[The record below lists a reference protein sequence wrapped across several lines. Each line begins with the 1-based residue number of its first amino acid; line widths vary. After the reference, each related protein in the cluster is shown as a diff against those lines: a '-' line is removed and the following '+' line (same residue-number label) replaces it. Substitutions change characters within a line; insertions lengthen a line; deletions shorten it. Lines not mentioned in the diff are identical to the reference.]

1 MIGSS
6 ISGNLPRTQELIAKT
21 RAYDRAKLSDEELE
35 AAYLEA
41 SKCVIEGQVK
51 AGLTNVNDGLLK
63 WQDLLRPFTLG
74 LGGVELGPMARWF
87 NNNTFYK
94 VPVITGPI
102 TYNGSVTEVLGYRKL
117 LPEGVTL
124 KAVLPA
130 PYTFAALADDRH
142 YGNKAKLQTAYAEAL
157 NQEVKHLEKLGYDY
171 IQFSDPALTYVTT
184 KPAKNELK
192 GYGNILEVATVGLK
206 VKTCLQTFFGD
217 AAEILP
223 EALAYP
229 VSDLGF
235 DLYETTPETLNG
247 LKLKGG
253 LSLGLIDARNSTIE
267 DSEEITTIAKQIL
280 RTLKSKDIYISTNCD
295 ADFLTWEKAK
305 EKIGVLVRVAENL
318 RRDAFW

>member
-41 SKCVIEGQVK
+41 SKLVIEGQVK
-51 AGLTNVNDGLLK
+51 AGLTHVNDGLLR

-74 LGGVELGPMARWF
+74 LGGVELGQMTRWF

-94 VPVITGPI
+94 VPIVRGPI
-102 TYNGSVTEVLGYRKL
+102 TYKGSVTEKLGYRKL
-117 LPEGVTL
+117 LPKGAIL

-142 YGNKAKLQTAYAEAL
+142 YGDKAKIQAAYAVAL
-157 NQEVKHLEKLGYDY
+157 NQEAKHLEKQGYGY
-171 IQFSDPALTYVTT
+171 IQFSDPALVYVTT
-184 KPAKNELK
+184 KPAKKELK
-192 GYGNILEVATVGLK
+192 AYGKVLEVATAGLK
-206 VKTCLQTFFGD
+206 AKTCLQTFFGD
-217 AAEILP
+217 AADILP

-235 DLYETTPETLNG
+235 DLYETAPETLKG
-247 LKLKGG
+247 LKLRGG

-267 DSEEITTIAKQIL
+267 DAGEITEAAKQIL
-280 RTLKSKDIYISTNCD
+280 KTLKPKDVYVSTNCD
-295 ADFLTWEKAK
+295 ADFLTWEKAE
-305 EKIGVLVRVAENL
+305 EKIKVLVRVAENL
-318 RRDAFW
+318 RRDA

>member
-41 SKCVIEGQVK
+41 SKRVIDGQVK

-63 WQDLLRPFTLG
+63 WQDPLRPFTLG

-94 VPVITGPI
+94 VPIITGPI
-102 TYNGSVTEVLGYRKL
+102 TYKGSVTEMLGYRNL

-142 YGNKAKLQTAYAEAL
+142 YCNKARLQTAYAEAL
-157 NQEVKHLEKLGYDY
+157 NQEAKHLEKLGYGY
-171 IQFSDPALTYVTT
+171 IQLSGGGLVYVTT
-184 KPAKNELK
+184 KPAKKELRAYRK
-192 GYGNILEVATVGLK
+192 MLEVATAGLK

-223 EALAYP
+223 EALAFP

-235 DLYETTPETLNG
+235 DLYETTPETLKG

-267 DSEEITTIAKQIL
+267 DAGEITAAAKQIL
-280 RTLKSKDIYISTNCD
+280 RTLKSKDIYVSTNCD
-295 ADFLTWEKAK
+295 ADFLTWEKAE
-305 EKIGVLVRVAENL
+305 EKIRVLVRVAENL
-318 RRDAFW
+318 RRDA

>member
-41 SKCVIEGQVK
+41 TKRVIEGQAK
-51 AGLTNVNDGLLK
+51 AGLSHVNDGLLK
-63 WQDLLRPFTLG
+63 WQDLLRPFSQG
-74 LGGVELGPMARWF
+74 LGGVEVGPMARWF

-94 VPVITGPI
+94 VPLVKGPI
-102 TYNGSVTEVLGYRKL
+102 TYEGPVTEGLGYRKL
-117 LPEGVTL
+117 LPKGATL

-130 PYTFAALADDRH
+130 PYTFAALATDCH
-142 YGNKAKLQTAYAEAL
+142 YGDDTKLQTAYAEAL
-157 NQEVKHLEKLGYDY
+157 NQEAKHLEKLGYGY
-171 IQFSDPALTYVTT
+171 IQLSDPALVYVTT
-184 KPAKNELK
+184 KPTKKELK
-192 GYGNILEVATVGLK
+192 AYGKVLEVATSGLSA
-206 VKTCLQTFFGD
+206 KTCLQTFFGD
-217 AAEILP
+217 AGDILP

-235 DLYETTPETLNG
+235 DLYETAPETLKG

-267 DSEEITTIAKQIL
+267 DAGEITEAAKQIL
-280 RTLKSKDIYISTNCD
+280 KTLKPKGVYVSTNCD
-295 ADFLTWEKAK
+295 ADFLTWEKAE
-305 EKIGVLVRVAENL
+305 EKIGVLTRVAENL
-318 RRDAFW
+318 RRDA

>member
-6 ISGNLPRTQELIAKT
+6 VSGNLPRTQELIAKT

-41 SKCVIEGQVK
+41 TKQVIEEQVK
-51 AGLTNVNDGLLK
+51 AGLTHVNDGLLK

-94 VPVITGPI
+94 VPLVKGPI
-102 TYNGSVTEVLGYRKL
+102 IYKGPVTEKFSYRKL
-117 LPEGVTL
+117 LPKGAAL

-142 YGNKAKLQTAYAEAL
+142 YGDKTRLQAAYAEAL
-157 NQEVKHLEKLGYDY
+157 NQEAKHLEKLGYDY
-171 IQFSDPALTYVTT
+171 IQFSDPALVYVTT
-184 KPAKNELK
+184 KPSKKELK
-192 GYGNILEVATVGLK
+192 AYEKVLSIATSGLK
-206 VKTCLQTFFGD
+206 AKTCLQTFFGD
-217 AAEILP
+217 AGDILP
-223 EALAYP
+223 EALGYP

-235 DLYETTPETLNG
+235 DLYETVPETLKG

-267 DSEEITTIAKQIL
+267 DAKEITTAAKQIL
-280 RTLKSKDIYISTNCD
+280 KSLKPKDVYVSTNCD
-295 ADFLTWEKAK
+295 ADFLTWEKAE
-305 EKIGVLVRVAENL
+305 EKVRVLVKVAERL
-318 RRDAFW
+318 RRDA

>member
-35 AAYLEA
+35 TAYLEA
-41 SKCVIEGQVK
+41 TKQVIEGQTK
-51 AGLTNVNDGLLK
+51 AGLTHVNDGLLK

-94 VPVITGPI
+94 VPIVKGPI
-102 TYNGSVTEVLGYRKL
+102 TYKGSVTEKLGYRRL
-117 LPEGVTL
+117 LPKGATL

-142 YGNKAKLQTAYAEAL
+142 YGDKAKLQTAYAEAL
-157 NQEVKHLEKLGYDY
+157 NKEAKHLEKQGYGY
-171 IQFSDPALTYVTT
+171 IQLSDPALVYVTT
-184 KPAKNELK
+184 KPSKKELK
-192 GYGNILEVATVGLK
+192 AYGKVLEAATAGLK
-206 VKTCLQTFFGD
+206 AKTCLQTFFGD
-217 AAEILP
+217 AADILP

-235 DLYETTPETLNG
+235 DLYETAPETLKG

-253 LSLGLIDARNSTIE
+253 ASLGIVDARNSTIE
-267 DSEEITTIAKQIL
+267 DAAEITAAAKQIL
-280 RTLKSKDIYISTNCD
+280 KTLKPKDIYVSTNCD
-295 ADFLTWEKAK
+295 TDFLTWEKA
-305 EKIGVLVRVAENL
+305 EQKIAVLTRVAENL
-318 RRDAFW
+318 RRDA